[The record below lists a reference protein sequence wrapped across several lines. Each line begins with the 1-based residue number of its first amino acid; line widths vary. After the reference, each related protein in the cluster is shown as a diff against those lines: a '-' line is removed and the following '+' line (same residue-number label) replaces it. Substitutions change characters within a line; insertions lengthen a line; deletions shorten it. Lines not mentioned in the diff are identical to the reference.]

1 MLNCDMLIDAN
12 DIKSTISKLKNE
24 ENYEILL
31 DVTAIDYLNFSD
43 VTPSRFAVVYIL
55 RDSTFKKHISVKAF
69 VDDSTLEVDSLCDL
83 FESANWAERETYDQ
97 YGIKFKGHPNLKRV
111 LNHHQFTGHPLR
123 KDYPTNT
130 STDCLDTGQ
139 TIDTV
144 HEVVQVNKPDQ
155 PQQTHHL
162 YRTP

>member
-1 MLNCDMLIDAN
+1 MLNCDMLIDAK

-55 RDSTFKKHISVKAF
+55 RDSTFKKHISIKAF
-69 VDDSTLEVDSLCDL
+69 VDDSTLEVDSICDL

-97 YGIKFKGHPNLKRV
+97 YGIKFKGHPNLKE
-111 LNHHQFTGHPLR
+111 
-123 KDYPTNT
+123 Y
-130 STDCLDTGQ
+130 
-139 TIDTV
+139 
-144 HEVVQVNKPDQ
+144 
-155 PQQTHHL
+155 
-162 YRTP
+162 